1 MSTQYIVVSLILRS
15 LFLNRQKTS
24 RLNQQKTPANLL
36 APPPTF
42 AGHASTLG
50 LCESEDHS
58 RPIVIIVYENHKM

>member
-36 APPPTF
+36 APPTSV
-42 AGHASTLG
+42 GHASTLG

-58 RPIVIIVYENHKM
+58 RPVVIIVHENHKM

>member
-36 APPPTF
+36 APPTF
-42 AGHASTLG
+42 AGRASTLG
-50 LCESEDHS
+50 LCESEDRS
-58 RPIVIIVYENHKM
+58 RPVVIIVHENHKM